1 MKKQIVK
8 ELNAFLK
15 GNYMAIE
22 SYERFLE
29 KINEPEIRKIF
40 QKIKAN
46 HEEHAKLVQERIR
59 NLGGEP
65 VDSSG
70 IIGDMVD
77 WMDQFKL
84 ETKELPHITKDAQ
97 TGEFRGIKKSKEM
110 LENDLDE
117 ESLSLVQN
125 ILEKDEEHV
134 ALLTELLKSLP

>member
-97 TGEFRGIKKSKEM
+97 IGEFRGIKKSKEM

>member
-84 ETKELPHITKDAQ
+84 ETKELPHIIKDAQ

>member
-46 HEEHAKLVQERIR
+46 QEEHAKLVQERIR

-84 ETKELPHITKDAQ
+84 ETKELPHIIKDAQ